1 MDFFNMMLFE
11 GIAEQECRAMM
22 DCFGVQM
29 RQFDAGQTIFEYG
42 SGNDQVGI
50 LQQGRASL
58 VRIDSDGGRTVLER
72 LEPGGV
78 FGEMMAFPCVG
89 ADSIWVQC
97 DEMCIVALI
106 RYDQIT
112 KRCEKACRHHSRLV
126 ENMFG
131 LMRQKAIALSE
142 RVEILS
148 RRTIRDKLSAYFL
161 LQSLKNGE
169 EKFNLPFSYSAL
181 GEYICADRSAMMREL
196 RKMKEDGLLQTKGR
210 QIFLGKSFLEAA
222 GVVDKL

>member
-1 MDFFNMMLFE
+1 
-11 GIAEQECRAMM
+11 
-22 DCFGVQM
+22 
-29 RQFDAGQTIFEYG
+29 
-42 SGNDQVGI
+42 
-50 LQQGRASL
+50 
-58 VRIDSDGGRTVLER
+58 
-72 LEPGGV
+72 
-78 FGEMMAFPCVG
+78 
-89 ADSIWVQC
+89 
-97 DEMCIVALI
+97 
-106 RYDQIT
+106 
-112 KRCEKACRHHSRLV
+112 
-126 ENMFG
+126 
-131 LMRQKAIALSE
+131 MRQKAIALSE

-169 EKFNLPFSYSAL
+169 ETINLPFSYSAL